1 MADKYTPERATS
13 GKERL
18 RTWWK
23 KVENNFVK
31 IFGAVNKHIDGTA
44 DRHTAD
50 MIDYSD
56 TETVKAKLDSTD
68 TKLDTKVDK
77 VSGKSLIDSGVADN
91 LEYDTD
97 KEEIL
102 IKVSEPSQGLRVK
115 STAFSESTKIE
126 SGSITIESDASGLGN
141 YLSLSPF
148 GGIMIN
154 TPTTSNAD
162 IRLVTPKGTHKISEK
177 ANTSDVFLKSG
188 DVVLAK
194 GKIIK
199 VTKDGESTAY
209 DGSTENI
216 QIRGDAMFIRANDVE
231 PYGLMLSKDGIV
243 LDTDN
248 NENVNIKSGEITVYK
263 KDSTGN
269 SVAHKLTEKMSVSD
283 LESYLLNGGQKSI
296 IGDLYVSG
304 GESSTNDITLW
315 RVENN
320 EPVTHKLSEKA
331 NSADIGTLSDLATTD
346 KSSIVAAINEVKSS
360 GGGDVLDNLT
370 YDSTNDII
378 NSSANLL
385 LENSASV
392 AAYNGTFRGDIKIG
406 QLGANKWA
414 YTISP
419 ITGFSTSVDVT
430 CTSGNKV
437 HSLANKADSND
448 VLTKTNTAAFTPTGD
463 YQPATKKYVDDTI
476 KAAIE
481 KYNTEAMALLGED

>member
-1 MADKYTPERATS
+1 MADKYTPEMATS

-56 TETVKAKLDSTD
+56 TETVGEKLE
-68 TKLDTKVDK
+68 TKVDK
-77 VSGKSLIDSGVADN
+77 VEGKGL
-91 LEYDTD
+91 
-97 KEEIL
+97 
-102 IKVSEPSQGLRVK
+102 VS
-115 STAFSESTKIE
+115 T
-126 SGSITIESDASGLGN
+126 
-141 YLSLSPF
+141 
-148 GGIMIN
+148 
-154 TPTTSNAD
+154 AD
-162 IRLVTPKGTHKISEK
+162 IRTAVENNKIKFKDGIAFAAPAAVDPSGYSFKIDGDGLYLGYGGGSTTVENGDVIIDRGGEVHKLSEK
-177 ANTSDVFLKSG
+177 ANTADVFLKSG
-188 DVVLAK
+188 DVVIAD
-194 GKIIK
+194 GKKISF
-199 VTKDGESTAY
+199 DG
-209 DGSTENI
+209 
-216 QIRGDAMFIRANDVE
+216 E
-231 PYGLMLSKDGIV
+231 PYGYGLTLGKNGITIETV
-243 LDTDN
+243 
-248 NENVNIKSGEITVYK
+248 NENEYIDTV
-263 KDSTGN
+263 
-269 SVAHKLTEKMSVSD
+269 SVSPSEVTVTKYD
-283 LESYLLNGGQKSI
+283 SAG
-296 IGDLYVSG
+296 
-304 GESSTNDITLW
+304 NDC
-315 RVENN
+315 V
-320 EPVTHKLSEKA
+320 HKLSEKA

-346 KSSIVAAINEVKSS
+346 KSSIVAAINEVKAS

-414 YTISP
+414 YRISP

-430 CTSGNKV
+430 CTSGNKR

>member
-1 MADKYTPERATS
+1 MADKYTPEMATS

-50 MIDYSD
+50 MVDYSD
-56 TETVKAKLDSTD
+56 TETVKARLDSTD
-68 TKLDTKVDK
+68 AKLDTKVDK

-91 LEYDTD
+91 LEYSQMEGSDRLSFDGEIKATHIQAVAIDAEHGIHCGGDVGVNVGDVFTTRMDDDT
-97 KEEIL
+97 
-102 IKVSEPSQGLRVK
+102 
-115 STAFSESTKIE
+115 
-126 SGSITIESDASGLGN
+126 GSPVTH
-141 YLSLSPF
+141 YL
-148 GGIMIN
+148 
-154 TPTTSNAD
+154 
-162 IRLVTPKGTHKISEK
+162 SEK
-177 ANTSDVFLKSG
+177 ANSSDVFLKSG

-296 IGDLYVSG
+296 IGDLYVNG

-315 RVENN
+315 RVEKNG
-320 EPVTHKLSEKA
+320 PVTHKLSEKA
-331 NSADIGTLSDLATTD
+331 NSADVGTLSDLTTTD
-346 KSSIVAAINEVKSS
+346 KSSIVAAINEVKAS

-392 AAYNGTFRGDIKIG
+392 AAYNGTFRGDIKVG

-463 YQPATKKYVDDTI
+463 YQPATKKYVDDAI

>member
-13 GKERL
+13 GKEWL

-23 KVENNFVK
+23 KVENNFTK

-77 VSGKSLIDSGVADN
+77 IEGKSLIDKAFADN
-91 LEYDTD
+91 VSTNGNTTTIDSQLETY
-97 KEEIL
+97 
-102 IKVSEPSQGLRVK
+102 
-115 STAFSESTKIE
+115 
-126 SGSITIESDASGLGN
+126 SITTRLGAEVAISGMDDSGN
-141 YLSLSPF
+141 TV
-148 GGIMIN
+148 I
-154 TPTTSNAD
+154 
-162 IRLVTPKGTHKISEK
+162 KHKLSEK
-177 ANTSDVFLKSG
+177 ANTADVFLKSD
-188 DVVLAK
+188 DVVLAN

-199 VTKDGESTAY
+199 VTKDGESTAN
-209 DGSTENI
+209 DGSTGNI

-231 PYGLMLSKDGIV
+231 SYGLMLSKDGIV
-243 LDTDN
+243 IDTDN

-331 NSADIGTLSDLATTD
+331 NAADVGTLSDLTTTD

-392 AAYNGTFRGDIKIG
+392 AAYNGTFRGDITIG

-414 YTISP
+414 YRISP

-448 VLTKTNTAAFTPTGD
+448 VLTKTNTAAFTPTAD
-463 YQPATKKYVDDTI
+463 YQPATKKYVDDAI
-476 KAAIE
+476 KTAIE
-481 KYNTEAMALLGED
+481 KYNTEAMALLGEDQL